1 MEFLQQ
7 IWEGIVSESPYMLR
21 VIVAALCGAVIGVER
36 SLRQKEAG
44 IRTHVVVAIGAA
56 LAMVL
61 SKYAYFDVVGIE
73 GLRLQAD
80 VSRIASQVVTGVG
93 FLGAGVIF
101 VRGATIKGL
110 TTAAGIWTTAAIG
123 MAIGSGMYG
132 VGIFCTVVLLVI
144 QTILHKYFHFDRHT
158 TSDLEAVLADAPGA
172 ISRFREQL
180 EKNGVQIL
188 GFEIQKSSPGEI
200 HCLLSVQV
208 KEEEILSRLE
218 RLMEENEDIKSLAI

>member
-1 MEFLQQ
+1 MEFLNAV
-7 IWEGIVSESPYMLR
+7 WNGIVAELPYMLR
-21 VIVAALCGAVIGVER
+21 VVVACICGAVIGVER
-36 SLRQKEAG
+36 SMRQKEAG

-80 VSRIASQVVTGVG
+80 VSRIASQVITGVG

-132 VGIFCTVVLLVI
+132 IGIFCTTVLLVI
-144 QTILHKYFHFDRHT
+144 QTILHKYFHFDRHV
-158 TSDLEAVLADAPGA
+158 TSDLEAVLQDVPGA

-180 EKNGVQIL
+180 EKSGVQIL
-188 GFEIQKSSPGEI
+188 GFEIQKSQAGEI

-208 KEEEILSRLE
+208 REEEILSRLE
-218 RLMEENEDIKSLAI
+218 TFMEDNQDIRSLAI

>member
-1 MEFLQQ
+1 MEFLN
-7 IWEGIVSESPYMLR
+7 IVWNSIVEEAPYMLR
-21 VIVAALCGAVIGVER
+21 VVVACICGAVIGVER

-80 VSRIASQVVTGVG
+80 VSRIGSQVITGVG

-123 MAIGSGMYG
+123 MAIGSGMYS
-132 VGIFCTVVLLVI
+132 VGIFCTLALLII
-144 QTILHKYFHFDRHT
+144 QAVLHKYFHFERHV
-158 TSDLEAVLADAPGA
+158 TSDLEAVLADAPGV

-180 EKNGVQIL
+180 EQRGVQIL
-188 GFEIQKSSPGEI
+188 GFEIQKSKPGEI
-200 HCLLSVQV
+200 HCLLSVQA
-208 KEEEILSRLE
+208 KEEELHAYLTTF
-218 RLMEENEDIKSLAI
+218 MEENEDIKSLAI

>member
-1 MEFLQQ
+1 MEFLNAV
-7 IWEGIVSESPYMLR
+7 WNGIVAESPYMLR
-21 VIVAALCGAVIGVER
+21 VVVACICGAVIGVER
-36 SLRQKEAG
+36 SMRQKEAG

-80 VSRIASQVVTGVG
+80 VSRIASQVITGVG

-132 VGIFCTVVLLVI
+132 IGVFCTIVLLVI
-144 QTILHKYFHFDRHT
+144 QTILHKYFQFDRHV
-158 TSDLEAVLADAPGA
+158 TSDLEAVLQDVPGA

-180 EKNGVQIL
+180 EKSGVQIL
-188 GFEIQKSSPGEI
+188 GFEIQKSQAGEL

-208 KEEEILSRLE
+208 REEEILSRLE
-218 RLMEENEDIKSLAI
+218 TFMEDNQDIRSLAI